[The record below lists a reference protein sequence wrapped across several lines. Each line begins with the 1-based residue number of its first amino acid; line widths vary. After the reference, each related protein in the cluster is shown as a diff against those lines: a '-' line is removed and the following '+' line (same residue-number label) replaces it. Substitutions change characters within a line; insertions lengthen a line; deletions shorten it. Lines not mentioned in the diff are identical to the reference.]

1 MSNPKKPKVTK
12 NTLKTAKRLLGYV
25 TSRYKIQFVAVF
37 ICIIVSSIASIS
49 VSLSLKFLL
58 DDFILPLIGQQDP
71 NFSELYHALSILAIS
86 FMAGGILYLR
96 NKRILSDEKK
106 LHERRLAI
114 KDERNPI
121 PY

>member
-1 MSNPKKPKVTK
+1 
-12 NTLKTAKRLLGYV
+12 
-25 TSRYKIQFVAVF
+25 
-37 ICIIVSSIASIS
+37 
-49 VSLSLKFLL
+49 
-58 DDFILPLIGQQDP
+58 
-71 NFSELYHALSILAIS
+71 
-86 FMAGGILYLR
+86 MAGGILYLR